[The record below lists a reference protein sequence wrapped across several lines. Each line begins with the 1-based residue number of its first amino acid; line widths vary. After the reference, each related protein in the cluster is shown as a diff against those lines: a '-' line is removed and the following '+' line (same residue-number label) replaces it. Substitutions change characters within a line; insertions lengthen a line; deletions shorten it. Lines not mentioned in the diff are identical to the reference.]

1 MTKNLLQ
8 ETRLSLGDL
17 ATHQYRYIQY
27 AMANELTVQVARPMS
42 SPVQCPMTKN
52 LLPEKKTIT
61 WLTWPPTSTLGI
73 YSMLTGQVS
82 GMFKAFADLAT
93 DQYIRQSVLNNRPL
107 VEGLTDEA
115 LAGGPSDD
123 GALAPDD

>member
-1 MTKNLLQ
+1 
-8 ETRLSLGDL
+8 
-17 ATHQYRYIQY
+17 
-27 AMANELTVQVARPMS
+27 MS

-52 LLPEKKTIT
+52 LLPEKR
-61 WLTWPPTSTLGI
+61 LSLGNLATHQYI
-73 YSMLTGQVS
+73 RNIQYAMANELTGQVS